1 MKIEIWSDVMCPFCY
16 IGKRKLEKA
25 LEQFEG
31 KKKVEVTWKS
41 YQLNPHIEYQEG
53 VDVYTYLAEVKGK
66 SREWAEEMHANVSNM
81 ANEVGLNYDF
91 DKVKIAN
98 SFDAH
103 RVIQLAKTHNL
114 TNEVEERFFKAYFT
128 EGAIMSDHKTLLRL
142 GVEAGLNEAEV
153 QGVLGSD
160 KFALDV
166 KADVAEAQQI
176 GVRGVPFFVFNRRYA
191 ISGAQDT
198 AVFLETLRR
207 SLEN

>member
-31 KKKVEVTWKS
+31 KRNVEVTWKS
-41 YQLNPHIEYQEG
+41 YQLNPHMEYQEG

-66 SREWAEEMHANVSNM
+66 SREWAEEMHANVSKM

-103 RVIQLAKTHNL
+103 RVIQLAKKYNL
-114 TNEVEERFFKAYFT
+114 TNEIEERFFKGYFI
-128 EGAIMSDHKTLLRL
+128 EGALMSDHATLLKL
-142 GVEAGLNEAEV
+142 AVEAGLNEAEV
-153 QGVLGSD
+153 KHVLETD
-160 KFALDV
+160 EFALEV
-166 KADVAEAQQI
+166 KADVDEAQRI
-176 GVRGVPFFVFNRRYA
+176 GVRGVPFFVFNRKYA

-198 AVFLETLRR
+198 TVFLETLRR

>member
-1 MKIEIWSDVMCPFCY
+1 MCPFCY

-31 KKKVEVTWKS
+31 KKNVEVTWKS
-41 YQLNPHIEYQEG
+41 YQLNPHIEYQED

-160 KFALDV
+160 EFALDV

>member
-31 KKKVEVTWKS
+31 KKNVEVTWKS
-41 YQLNPHIEYQEG
+41 YQLNPHIEYQED

-160 KFALDV
+160 EFALDV

>member
-31 KKKVEVTWKS
+31 KRNVEITWKS
-41 YQLNPHIEYQEG
+41 YQLNPHMEYQEG

-66 SREWAEEMHANVSNM
+66 SREWAEEMHVNVSKM

-103 RVIQLAKTHNL
+103 RVIQLAKKYNL
-114 TNEVEERFFKAYFT
+114 TNEIEERFFKGYFI
-128 EGAIMSDHKTLLRL
+128 EGSLMSDHAILLKL
-142 GVEAGLNEAEV
+142 AVEAGLNEPEV
-153 QGVLGSD
+153 KHVLETD
-160 KFALDV
+160 EFALEV
-166 KADVAEAQQI
+166 KADVEEAQRI
-176 GVRGVPFFVFNRRYA
+176 GVRGVPFFVFNRKYA

>member
-1 MKIEIWSDVMCPFCY
+1 MCPFCY

-160 KFALDV
+160 EFALDV

>member
-31 KKKVEVTWKS
+31 KRNVEITWKS
-41 YQLNPHIEYQEG
+41 YQLNPHMEYQEG

-66 SREWAEEMHANVSNM
+66 SREWAEEMHANVSKM

-103 RVIQLAKTHNL
+103 RVIQLAKKYNL
-114 TNEVEERFFKAYFT
+114 TNEIEERFFKGYFI
-128 EGAIMSDHKTLLRL
+128 EGALMSDHATLFKLA
-142 GVEAGLNEAEV
+142 VEAGLNEAEV
-153 QGVLGSD
+153 KHVLETD
-160 KFALDV
+160 EFALEV
-166 KADVAEAQQI
+166 KADVDEAQRI
-176 GVRGVPFFVFNRRYA
+176 GVRGVPFFVFNRKYA

-198 AVFLETLRR
+198 TVFLETLRR

>member
-160 KFALDV
+160 EFALDV

>member
-31 KKKVEVTWKS
+31 KKNVEVTWKS

-160 KFALDV
+160 EFALDV

>member
-1 MKIEIWSDVMCPFCY
+1 MCPFCY

-31 KKKVEVTWKS
+31 KKNVEVTWKS

-160 KFALDV
+160 EFALDV

>member
-1 MKIEIWSDVMCPFCY
+1 MCPFCY

-41 YQLNPHIEYQEG
+41 YQLNPHIEYQED

-160 KFALDV
+160 EFALDV

>member
-41 YQLNPHIEYQEG
+41 YQLNPHIEYQED

-160 KFALDV
+160 EFALDV

>member
-1 MKIEIWSDVMCPFCY
+1 MCPFCY

-31 KKKVEVTWKS
+31 KKNVEVTWKS

-160 KFALDV
+160 EFALDV

-176 GVRGVPFFVFNRRYA
+176 GVRGVPFFVFNRKYA

-198 AVFLETLRR
+198 AVFLENLSRI
-207 SLEN
+207 LEN

>member
-31 KKKVEVTWKS
+31 KCNVEITWKS
-41 YQLNPHIEYQEG
+41 YQLNPHMEYQEG

-66 SREWAEEMHANVSNM
+66 SREWAEEMHANVSKM

-103 RVIQLAKTHNL
+103 RVIQLAKKYNL
-114 TNEVEERFFKAYFT
+114 TNEIEERFFKGYFI
-128 EGAIMSDHKTLLRL
+128 EGSLMSDHAILLKL
-142 GVEAGLNEAEV
+142 AVEAGLNEAEV
-153 QGVLGSD
+153 KHVLETD
-160 KFALDV
+160 DFALEV
-166 KADVAEAQQI
+166 KADVDEAQRI
-176 GVRGVPFFVFNRRYA
+176 GVRGVPFFVFNRKYA